1 MDIPALAVSIGPEGG
16 DALRRWWEAM
26 TTDMSDVALVVVD
39 NAKGCEACVDATG
52 ACLAIDL
59 ALGEAPEGA
68 EDALAQLPAAWRRD
82 AYGPARLKGRPVPS
96 AAVPGRVG
104 HVVSRAT
111 LRSWKLRQPLP
122 DTPVSAHDLADY
134 LESVPLVWLTDHH
147 EVQPPDADPVG
158 LADEICNRLGLD
170 YMAEDDAI
178 VVLEGRLSAGAGA
191 RVPTFWDSRGY
202 ECWGP
207 VDPAEPTGRTRDLRT
222 GEKAAREVV
231 LRWSRGLTRPVMEGG
246 ALRWYDRR
254 GPLRPAPG
262 VAARAQ
268 ALRSAS

>member
-1 MDIPALAVSIGPEGG
+1 MDIPALAVSIGPAGG

-26 TTDMSDVALVVVD
+26 IGDTSDVALVVVD
-39 NAKGCEACVDATG
+39 NAKGCEACVDLTG
-52 ACLAIDL
+52 AGRAIDAAL
-59 ALGEAPEGA
+59 AEGA
-68 EDALAQLPAAWRRD
+68 EEASAQLRAAGRRP
-82 AYGPARLKGRPVPS
+82 AYGPARLAGRLVPG
-96 AAVPGRVG
+96 AAIPGRVG
-104 HVVSRAT
+104 HVVSRNNVRDWRRRAG
-111 LRSWKLRQPLP
+111 LP
-122 DTPVSAHDLADY
+122 AVAVLSEHDLADF
-134 LESVPLVWLTDHH
+134 LESAPIVWLTDHH

-191 RVPTFWDSRGY
+191 RVPTFWDSTGY

-254 GPLRPAPG
+254 APLRPAPG